1 MELLNISNNTLGK
14 KLNLGLTNQ
23 QIELFSHV
31 LYAIE
36 NNIKFINLDSI
47 NWVLSW
53 KDKNTGEQKEQVEW
67 HRVVIFGRL
76 AEIAEQYLKKG
87 SKIFVEG
94 KLQTRDWE
102 DKDGNK
108 RYTTEVVAD
117 LYGGVQILGS
127 GGGENSFD
135 TSSGMNQEPAKKE
148 NLDQTVEDDEL
159 PF

>member
-1 MELLNISNNTLGK
+1 MAKGTINKVFLVGRLGK
-14 KLNLGLTNQ
+14 DPEIRFSGDGNAIANFSIATNETWKNKEGNQ
-23 QIELFSHV
+23 QEKTDWH
-31 LYAIE
+31 
-36 NNIKFINLDSI
+36 NI
-47 NWVLSW
+47 
-53 KDKNTGEQKEQVEW
+53 
-67 HRVVIFGRL
+67 VVFGAS
-76 AEIAEQYLKKG
+76 AEKYIQPYVKKG
-87 SKIFVEG
+87 TLVSVEG

-108 RYTTEVVAD
+108 RYTTEVIAD

-148 NLDQTVEDDEL
+148 NLDQTVEDDDL

>member
-1 MELLNISNNTLGK
+1 MAKGTINKVFLVGRLGK
-14 KLNLGLTNQ
+14 DPEIRFSGDGNAIANFSIATNETWKNKEGNQ
-23 QIELFSHV
+23 QEKTDWH
-31 LYAIE
+31 
-36 NNIKFINLDSI
+36 NI
-47 NWVLSW
+47 
-53 KDKNTGEQKEQVEW
+53 
-67 HRVVIFGRL
+67 VVFGAS
-76 AEIAEQYLKKG
+76 AEKYIQPYVKKG
-87 SKIFVEG
+87 TLVSVEG

-148 NLDQTVEDDEL
+148 NLDQTIEDDEL

>member
-1 MELLNISNNTLGK
+1 MAKGTLNKVFLVGRLGK
-14 KLNLGLTNQ
+14 DPEIRFSGDGNAIANFSIATNETWKNKEGAQ
-23 QIELFSHV
+23 QEKTDWH
-31 LYAIE
+31 
-36 NNIKFINLDSI
+36 NI
-47 NWVLSW
+47 
-53 KDKNTGEQKEQVEW
+53 
-67 HRVVIFGRL
+67 VVFGAS
-76 AEIAEQYLKKG
+76 AEKYIQPYVKKG
-87 SKIFVEG
+87 TLVSVEG

-135 TSSGMNQEPAKKE
+135 TSSGINQEPAKKE
-148 NLDQTVEDDEL
+148 NLDQTVEDVEL

>member
-1 MELLNISNNTLGK
+1 MAKGTLNKVFLVGRLGK
-14 KLNLGLTNQ
+14 DPEIRFSGDGNAIANFSIATNETWKNKEGNQ
-23 QIELFSHV
+23 EEKTDWH
-31 LYAIE
+31 
-36 NNIKFINLDSI
+36 NI
-47 NWVLSW
+47 
-53 KDKNTGEQKEQVEW
+53 
-67 HRVVIFGRL
+67 VVFGAS
-76 AEIAEQYLKKG
+76 AEKYIQPYVKKG
-87 SKIFVEG
+87 TLVSVEG

-135 TSSGMNQEPAKKE
+135 TSSGINQEPAKKE
-148 NLDQTVEDDEL
+148 NLDQTVEDVEL

>member
-1 MELLNISNNTLGK
+1 MAKGTLNKVFLVGRLGK
-14 KLNLGLTNQ
+14 DPEIRFSGDGNAIANFSIATNETWKNKEGTQ
-23 QIELFSHV
+23 QEKTDWH
-31 LYAIE
+31 
-36 NNIKFINLDSI
+36 NI
-47 NWVLSW
+47 
-53 KDKNTGEQKEQVEW
+53 
-67 HRVVIFGRL
+67 VVFGAS
-76 AEIAEQYLKKG
+76 AEKYIQPYVKKG
-87 SKIFVEG
+87 TLVSVEG

>member
-1 MELLNISNNTLGK
+1 MAKGTLNKVFLVGRLGK
-14 KLNLGLTNQ
+14 DPEIRFSGDGNAIANFSIATNETWKNKEGNQ
-23 QIELFSHV
+23 EEKTDWH
-31 LYAIE
+31 
-36 NNIKFINLDSI
+36 NI
-47 NWVLSW
+47 
-53 KDKNTGEQKEQVEW
+53 
-67 HRVVIFGRL
+67 VVFGAS
-76 AEIAEQYLKKG
+76 AEKYIQPYVKKG
-87 SKIFVEG
+87 TLVSVEG

-148 NLDQTVEDDEL
+148 NLDQTAEDDEL

>member
-1 MELLNISNNTLGK
+1 MAKGTLNKVFLVGRLGK
-14 KLNLGLTNQ
+14 DPEIRFSGDGNAIANFSIATNETWKNKEGNQ
-23 QIELFSHV
+23 QEKTDWH
-31 LYAIE
+31 
-36 NNIKFINLDSI
+36 NI
-47 NWVLSW
+47 
-53 KDKNTGEQKEQVEW
+53 
-67 HRVVIFGRL
+67 VVFGAS
-76 AEIAEQYLKKG
+76 AEKYIQPYVKKG
-87 SKIFVEG
+87 TLVSVEG

>member
-1 MELLNISNNTLGK
+1 MAKGTLNKVFLVGRLGK
-14 KLNLGLTNQ
+14 DPEIRFSGDGNAIANFSIATNETWKNKEGNQ
-23 QIELFSHV
+23 QEKTDWH
-31 LYAIE
+31 
-36 NNIKFINLDSI
+36 NI
-47 NWVLSW
+47 
-53 KDKNTGEQKEQVEW
+53 
-67 HRVVIFGRL
+67 VVFGAS
-76 AEIAEQYLKKG
+76 AEKYIQPYVKKG
-87 SKIFVEG
+87 TLVSVEG
-94 KLQTRDWE
+94 KLQRRDWE

-148 NLDQTVEDDEL
+148 NLDQTVEDDDL

>member
-1 MELLNISNNTLGK
+1 MAKGTLNKVLLVGRLGK
-14 KLNLGLTNQ
+14 DPEIRFSGEGNAIANFSIATNETWKSKEGNQ
-23 QIELFSHV
+23 EEKTDWH
-31 LYAIE
+31 
-36 NNIKFINLDSI
+36 NI
-47 NWVLSW
+47 
-53 KDKNTGEQKEQVEW
+53 
-67 HRVVIFGRL
+67 VVFGAS
-76 AEIAEQYLKKG
+76 AEKYIQPYVKKG
-87 SKIFVEG
+87 TLVSVEG

-148 NLDQTVEDDEL
+148 DLDQTIEDDEL

>member
-1 MELLNISNNTLGK
+1 MAKGTLNKVFLVGRLGK
-14 KLNLGLTNQ
+14 DPEIRFSGDGNAIANFSIATNETWKSKEGTQ
-23 QIELFSHV
+23 QEKTDWH
-31 LYAIE
+31 
-36 NNIKFINLDSI
+36 NI
-47 NWVLSW
+47 
-53 KDKNTGEQKEQVEW
+53 
-67 HRVVIFGRL
+67 VVFGAS
-76 AEIAEQYLKKG
+76 AEKYIQPYVKKG
-87 SKIFVEG
+87 TLVSVEG

-117 LYGGVQILGS
+117 IYGGVQILGS

-148 NLDQTVEDDEL
+148 NLDQTIEDDEL

>member
-1 MELLNISNNTLGK
+1 MAKGTLNKVFLVGRLGK
-14 KLNLGLTNQ
+14 DPEIRFSGEGNAIANFSIATNETWKNKEGNQ
-23 QIELFSHV
+23 QEKTDWH
-31 LYAIE
+31 
-36 NNIKFINLDSI
+36 NI
-47 NWVLSW
+47 
-53 KDKNTGEQKEQVEW
+53 
-67 HRVVIFGRL
+67 VVFGAS
-76 AEIAEQYLKKG
+76 AEKYIQPYVKKG
-87 SKIFVEG
+87 TLVSVEG

-148 NLDQTVEDDEL
+148 NLDQTIEDDEL

>member
-1 MELLNISNNTLGK
+1 MAKGTLNKVFLVGRLGK
-14 KLNLGLTNQ
+14 DPEIRFSGDGNAIANFSIATNETWKNKEGNQ
-23 QIELFSHV
+23 QEKTDWHNIVVFGASAEKYIQP
-31 LYAIE
+31 YA
-36 NNIKFINLDSI
+36 
-47 NWVLSW
+47 
-53 KDKNTGEQKEQVEW
+53 
-67 HRVVIFGRL
+67 
-76 AEIAEQYLKKG
+76 KKG
-87 SKIFVEG
+87 TLVSVEG

-148 NLDQTVEDDEL
+148 DLDQTIEDDEL

>member
-1 MELLNISNNTLGK
+1 MAKGTINKVFLVGRLGK
-14 KLNLGLTNQ
+14 DPEIRFSGDGNAIANFSIATNETWKNKEGNQ
-23 QIELFSHV
+23 QEKTDWH
-31 LYAIE
+31 
-36 NNIKFINLDSI
+36 NI
-47 NWVLSW
+47 
-53 KDKNTGEQKEQVEW
+53 
-67 HRVVIFGRL
+67 VVFGAS
-76 AEIAEQYLKKG
+76 AEKYIQPYVKKG
-87 SKIFVEG
+87 TLVSVEG

-108 RYTTEVVAD
+108 RYTTEVIAD

-148 NLDQTVEDDEL
+148 NLDQTIEDDEL

>member
-1 MELLNISNNTLGK
+1 MAKGTLNKVFLVGRLGK
-14 KLNLGLTNQ
+14 DPEIRFSGGGNAVANFSIATNETWKNKEGNQ
-23 QIELFSHV
+23 QEKTDWH
-31 LYAIE
+31 
-36 NNIKFINLDSI
+36 NI
-47 NWVLSW
+47 
-53 KDKNTGEQKEQVEW
+53 
-67 HRVVIFGRL
+67 VVFGAS
-76 AEIAEQYLKKG
+76 AEKYIQPYVKKG
-87 SKIFVEG
+87 TLVSVEG

-127 GGGENSFD
+127 GGGENSLD

-148 NLDQTVEDDEL
+148 NLDQTIEDDEL

>member
-1 MELLNISNNTLGK
+1 MAKGTLNKVLLVGRLGK
-14 KLNLGLTNQ
+14 DPEIRFSGEGNAIANFSIATNETWKSKEGNQ
-23 QIELFSHV
+23 EEKTDWH
-31 LYAIE
+31 
-36 NNIKFINLDSI
+36 NI
-47 NWVLSW
+47 
-53 KDKNTGEQKEQVEW
+53 
-67 HRVVIFGRL
+67 VVFGAS
-76 AEIAEQYLKKG
+76 AEKYIQPYVKKG
-87 SKIFVEG
+87 TLVSVEG

-127 GGGENSFD
+127 GGGENNFD

-148 NLDQTVEDDEL
+148 NLDQTVVDDDDL

>member
-1 MELLNISNNTLGK
+1 MAKGTLNKVFLIGRLGK
-14 KLNLGLTNQ
+14 DPEIRFSGDGNAIANFSIATNETWKNKEGNQ
-23 QIELFSHV
+23 QEKTDWH
-31 LYAIE
+31 
-36 NNIKFINLDSI
+36 NI
-47 NWVLSW
+47 
-53 KDKNTGEQKEQVEW
+53 
-67 HRVVIFGRL
+67 VVFGAS
-76 AEIAEQYLKKG
+76 AEKYIQPYVKKG
-87 SKIFVEG
+87 TLVSVEG

-148 NLDQTVEDDEL
+148 NLDQTIEDDEL

>member
-1 MELLNISNNTLGK
+1 MAKGTINKVFLVGRLGK
-14 KLNLGLTNQ
+14 DPEIRFSGDGNAIANFSIATNETWKNKEGNQ
-23 QIELFSHV
+23 QEKTDWH
-31 LYAIE
+31 
-36 NNIKFINLDSI
+36 NI
-47 NWVLSW
+47 
-53 KDKNTGEQKEQVEW
+53 
-67 HRVVIFGRL
+67 VVFGAS
-76 AEIAEQYLKKG
+76 AERYIQPYVKKG
-87 SKIFVEG
+87 TLVSVEG

-108 RYTTEVVAD
+108 RYTTEVIAD

-148 NLDQTVEDDEL
+148 NLDQTIEDDEL

>member
-1 MELLNISNNTLGK
+1 MAKGTLNKVLLVGRLGK
-14 KLNLGLTNQ
+14 DPEIRFSGEGNAIANFSIATNETWKNKEGNQ
-23 QIELFSHV
+23 QEKTDWH
-31 LYAIE
+31 
-36 NNIKFINLDSI
+36 NI
-47 NWVLSW
+47 
-53 KDKNTGEQKEQVEW
+53 
-67 HRVVIFGRL
+67 VVFGAS
-76 AEIAEQYLKKG
+76 AEKYIQPYVKKG
-87 SKIFVEG
+87 TLVSVEG

>member
-1 MELLNISNNTLGK
+1 MAKGTLNKVFLVGRLGK
-14 KLNLGLTNQ
+14 DPEIRFSGDGNAIANFSIATNETWKNKEGNQ
-23 QIELFSHV
+23 QEKTDWH
-31 LYAIE
+31 
-36 NNIKFINLDSI
+36 NI
-47 NWVLSW
+47 
-53 KDKNTGEQKEQVEW
+53 
-67 HRVVIFGRL
+67 VVFGAS
-76 AEIAEQYLKKG
+76 AEKYIQPYVKKG
-87 SKIFVEG
+87 TLVSVEG

-108 RYTTEVVAD
+108 RYTTEVIAD

-148 NLDQTVEDDEL
+148 NLDQTVEDDDL

>member
-1 MELLNISNNTLGK
+1 MAKGTLNKVFLVGRLGK
-14 KLNLGLTNQ
+14 DPEIRFSGDGNAIANFSIATNETWKNKEGNQ
-23 QIELFSHV
+23 QEKTDWH
-31 LYAIE
+31 
-36 NNIKFINLDSI
+36 NI
-47 NWVLSW
+47 
-53 KDKNTGEQKEQVEW
+53 
-67 HRVVIFGRL
+67 VVFGAS
-76 AEIAEQYLKKG
+76 AEKYIQPYVKKG
-87 SKIFVEG
+87 TLVSVEG

-148 NLDQTVEDDEL
+148 DLDQTIEDDEL

>member
-1 MELLNISNNTLGK
+1 MAKGTLNKVFLVGRLGK
-14 KLNLGLTNQ
+14 DPEIRFSGDGNAIANFSIATNETWKNKEGTQ
-23 QIELFSHV
+23 QEKTDWH
-31 LYAIE
+31 
-36 NNIKFINLDSI
+36 NI
-47 NWVLSW
+47 
-53 KDKNTGEQKEQVEW
+53 
-67 HRVVIFGRL
+67 VVFGAS
-76 AEIAEQYLKKG
+76 AEKYIQPYVKKG
-87 SKIFVEG
+87 TLVSVEG

-108 RYTTEVVAD
+108 RYTTEVIAD

-148 NLDQTVEDDEL
+148 NLDQTVEDDDL